1 MASTLTTR
9 SQDAL
14 STATRHAATAGNV
27 RLEPVHLLHALLT
40 QEQGVPAALLE
51 AVGSDPGQVAKG
63 AQELM
68 DALPSAQGDSV
79 SAPTTSRGVLEVLQR
94 ASDLAGEL
102 GDEYVSTEHLLV
114 GLATVAGPARE
125 LLVAAGG
132 AAGAPREGVA
142 AGGGSAAGA

>member
-1 MASTLTTR
+1 MATTLTTR

-14 STATRHAATAGNV
+14 STATRHAATAGNA

-51 AVGSDPGQVAKG
+51 AVGSDPALVTKG
-63 AQELM
+63 TQALM

-79 SAPTTSRGVLEVLQR
+79 SSPTTSRGVLEVLQR

-102 GDEYVSTEHLLV
+102 G
-114 GLATVAGPARE
+114 ATHVVNASDVDP
-125 LLVAAGG
+125 VAAIQALGG
-132 AAGAPREGVA
+132 ADVVA
-142 AGGGSAAGA
+142 RGEQVT